1 MEEMSI
7 SRTAGTVSDP
17 TTKPVVKPSEIR
29 RRRCISPCLPQLSH
43 RSPLL
48 CIATQPDKP
57 AAVSRI
63 TTTKPPRRPPEKQS
77 LQLEDDAALIK
88 SRKPYVHL
96 SLG

>member
-57 AAVSRI
+57 AAASRI
-63 TTTKPPRRPPEKQS
+63 TTTS
-77 LQLEDDAALIK
+77 LQDVL
-88 SRKPYVHL
+88 RKNKASNSKTTLH
-96 SLG
+96 